1 MNLRFFLS
9 WFASGSR
16 KQDSQ
21 WVKTFILEPILTP
34 IALVDG
40 EEDTPDPA
48 LVELPDDGD
57 DGEAVKLAA
66 EMEFDGGGEADLA
79 VDVTENLVDGEAIEE
94 GEELSFMDP
103 GEESVELDTDT
114 EGDLEVESEGEETI
128 ASDPE
133 PEETAIAIEEKE
145 TTEEIDTGEPVAES
159 PDDSSE
165 DIEQEENDDTVEETV
180 VEEGGDSA
188 DETVEENS
196 DRPVDETVTD
206 EGDNATKDIVEES
219 SDRPTGEADTSSN
232 ETEETE
238 TAIADSSSE
247 SDPETEETIETEENA
262 IDSDTEDDLSQEAIA
277 KTIEFTSGTFTADES
292 GQIGV
297 EFVYDGGAYQGE
309 VALFSLEGMEQFGDG
324 NSIEFIREAA
334 RRAASNSE
342 LGQVVIS
349 DGTEGAKILDS
360 LENNNWNSG
369 EYKGIKTV
377 TLRSGDRF
385 AFMLVPNGTVQKVL
399 DNPEIGN
406 AGRPLFSLAT
416 ANPDDGLHLGQ
427 IADVKGD
434 GSTFVWEDQ
443 RIDLGTDRDYNDLIF
458 RVTGAKGE
466 AISLDEVIDA
476 NKDWRRQDKFQDL
489 VRQILGEEDAIDDNI
504 SDNTSEENSDTGSDT
519 TEESGDEAEDSQSE
533 ETETENET
541 TDTETESSEDN
552 NDSDTT
558 EEPPAE
564 PISVAQPVLTVE
576 VSPGSPGVNFDL
588 GEVFGEFTKQIENN
602 AIDYEVLDVPDSIP
616 TPEIDNTNL
625 TFDTSK
631 VTEEVTAIV
640 RAFDEA
646 GNEAIQTIAIAINP
660 VTTEA
665 IAETQESINAIADF
679 IDIDRNWEELSPDEI
694 VELDTQLDRLFD
706 DAVTTLGNN
715 PEVVDAILQGKDLQ
729 DLGFDE
735 TASELI
741 ENAIADPEFAKE
753 FGFSVPITEAFNS
766 DIPGAWDLQLLNA
779 ETAASLVT
787 AGSELPSVTVLDF
800 VGEHSEAVENTIAL
814 VNPNLDAD
822 FVAINPGGETA
833 SNWAQQLIE
842 TVDRLKSEG
851 ETQAIVNLSFDLTQ
865 LDDVGVTT
873 RYELTEF
880 EREALTYAQENNI
893 LLVVASGNTGD
904 KMSALGESTADFD
917 NIITV
922 GAVDPRSQVADYSSR
937 GAGLTLVAPGGKFDD
952 DPSAFVGTSRATAYV
967 TGAASLVWAANPELS
982 YQQVK
987 ELLVNSAVDLGV
999 EGWDPET
1006 GAGLLDVTEAVMA
1019 AGLVVPEEVK
1029 RYTTTDSETGING
1042 TGRVIS
1048 LVRAA
1053 FGSTQEAIAALQSQ
1067 QAALTAQ
1074 LLGTDGRSA
1083 LQTDPNLT
1091 LEELQARVGAAEIA
1105 GLDAYRQLDV
1115 SVEKVRS
1122 EANQLAEALSFA
1134 AQQAEIERSRLQQLE
1149 TRRQTLVEELAAL
1162 TQEKVQLETAN
1173 PQQLAQI
1180 EAAIAQTEEAIA
1192 TAKEK
1197 LKYQLVDPE
1206 TLASDPAAVRE
1217 AAAQQRELAAE
1228 YRQEAAEYAAER
1240 DGFQAKADTF
1250 EAEKQRNLDLAAALP
1265 TYRYKLGKCGWYKQY
1280 NPYQSQYQQYQNNAK
1295 AAALNAQREQ
1305 YQADI
1310 ANQNYTFVDAL
1321 AKQIEQQASDL
1332 EQHAQH
1338 LEQQQAI
1345 VSTNSGTPEE
1355 AKALLESLQKQAEE
1369 QAQLAEAYVAQALEA
1384 EKRRK
1389 QNLDKY
1395 NHHKSRAVTVTYN
1408 KHWKKFRKCGAKPYT
1423 YTYRPEHY
1431 EPRDLAHKELQI
1443 ATQEVSQ
1450 FDELAREA
1458 QAKAQ
1463 ALKTEA
1469 EFLAQ
1474 RIEDWP
1480 SIKQGIEYEIQ
1491 ANKLKKQAEED
1502 LLDLQK
1508 PIQRQQME
1516 TLDLKIEQAENAI
1529 ADLDSQLPEQTNKA
1543 NNSEAR
1549 LTTLQAEFDAIRKAL
1564 TEAQRNRQTFLETEG
1579 FFLPQDER
1587 KAAIAQQISDLRE
1600 AEVAV
1605 QEQVVALAQQYS
1617 QQPSDA
1623 IAQQL
1628 QEAQNYT
1635 KQLQQE
1641 REWAEGWQD
1650 QLALVTPDA
1659 PQQLKLDELI
1669 RKLEQRQAS
1678 SSDLNTLPIADYL
1691 AVLNDIRDEQ
1701 NDITSGFANAAEKLD
1716 SAEKARSV
1724 ADTKLV
1730 TLQDNYRQLGIDRDE
1745 IEADKALSNHIDV
1758 IDAEIDEAKTTL
1770 QGYQNQISEANNR
1783 VSELETKRAQ
1793 AQNNA
1798 NYWHPRIWTKHQS
1811 KYGTTT
1817 QHNPHAEAEYKKA
1830 QTAANSYAAQR
1841 DEAQVEAN
1849 TVAASLQPDI
1859 AIAEQNISD
1868 LETRKTHWEELGET
1882 KLEDAIATLKAEGDD
1897 TTILEQSLQEIDDRL
1912 ATQDDKL
1919 ANKYTEI
1926 ELTEDYLTQ
1935 LDRQVDRLEHRRD
1948 LLAAA
1953 DNLEQQ
1959 YQTQETTWNAATQAQ
1974 TLATQTLL
1982 ATRDV
1987 GASDRAQLAT
1997 LQTELNTVN
2006 AELETQQTRESELAA
2021 AVEDS
2026 QQAADFTELQ
2036 LKNRELTLQTL
2047 AEREDPLL
2055 AAERFY
2061 YNQAQQ
2067 HRQRIWRNVGGQ
2079 YVYNAVEAKAYRDNL
2094 QKASIAAEER
2104 NQVWA
2109 RIQETE
2115 AEIAELKPKLAEQ
2128 QAELAQQ
2135 TAELEAVQN
2144 AIAPL
2149 SQRQSELEEAIA
2161 PIADRLQPLQTQEK
2175 AQIEAFQ
2182 TATRTAKTSLENLG
2196 DTLSEQVEALNR
2208 LISFGLL
2215 ASEADLDLFP
2225 NQIAPQVEQYI
2236 KLFQERD
2243 VELETERDR
2252 LQQLLAGWQAERATL
2267 TDDASIAAIDALIAD
2282 TIAQIETLNELKAAT
2297 KDAATGLRDRLNT
2310 ATTALEKL
2318 RQRQELTVREQ
2329 LDGNSDRLASL
2340 QSQLLVEEAAKNALD
2355 DDTILGYAQLNDRAR
2370 QDLYDAALHWT
2381 QQLQEGHTQ
2390 TRSRGEDQEALSSAV
2405 DALLDRIETEFAEPH
2420 GDLTQTRANL
2430 RDALQTLGVV
2440 APRQDEIR
2448 EGIGFVEDE
2457 IEQLKLT
2464 LAQDK
2469 ALWEEIAPIV
2479 DRYEAEAKAV
2489 EELYTQEKQLVKFWL
2504 DRLDKEQKFH
2514 QDRADYLHRQ
2524 TYVFDEQAYL
2534 AYYHDV
2540 RHAVYRGKLP
2550 SGHNH
2555 YVRWGWKEGRLP
2567 NPQAKIDRDAEQAKA
2582 NEIAKR
2588 RDEVAK
2594 LLETLTNGNTDAL
2607 PESVSEASAIQIAK
2621 QILDRSENNAHYT
2634 EELEALQQHI
2644 TEYDRLK
2651 ADYDA
2656 SQAKADTTRQ
2666 NWADAI
2672 DYDPEKIVRT
2682 EFNGTLVEAVRA
2694 DDNKIYN
2701 RYSTDNGD
2709 SWSAWTHNG
2718 GATKSDDMKFAEAN
2732 GKLFQI
2738 VRGTND
2744 VLYTRYSSDGQTWPP
2759 NWSSLG
2765 VGVVGEFNVDT
2776 IGDRAVVSM
2785 RQGGTYNRIYTR
2797 AINATNWQNLN
2808 HAPVTS
2814 LNDVQQQVID
2824 DRLIQSFKGVDGKTY
2839 LRHTKDGVNWT
2850 DWESSE
2856 SAIAQSDWRL
2866 ENLPEVRDESLIQ
2879 HTENATQIEF
2889 DGKLIESV
2897 AAENNRIYGRYSED
2911 GGETWTDWQYTGG
2924 GISSKIEMLELNDR
2938 LVQVAS
2944 NANGVIYTRSSANGT
2959 NWTGWTQVSGAGSQ
2973 NVTVDSIGNQLVIS
2987 WRGTDNKLRSRQL
3000 TNGVSWS
3007 RYDIPTVQ
3015 TLGDVSQ
3022 EKIGDRLVQTYRGVD
3037 DKLYTR
3043 ETSDGVTWTDWQVS
3057 GTSQDFS
3064 HDELVETQ
3072 IGDRLVQLVPG
3083 ANRQLFSRVSTT
3095 NGSTWSNWK
3104 PTTGYLGNEEP
3115 IQTIVRNGA
3124 IYQAFKGTDNGVYVL
3139 RSTDGET
3146 WTRSHLH
3153 GPVSGSFELD
3163 AVGDRLVLN
3172 LRGSGHKGYT
3182 RYSSPEGTSWSSW
3195 LPLSAQMMG
3204 DVHQENVDGKL
3215 VQIYRG
3221 MDNQIQTRYSV
3232 DGVHWSA
3239 WETGESAIAANDW
3252 RKDYLTAF
3260 NLDTTLEAPV
3270 THYEF
3275 DGKLVEATLTNGH
3288 IYGRHSEDNGETWTD
3303 WRYTHGHVVDGEVR
3317 MLEMGDRLI
3326 QIFQGPDGTTYTRS
3340 SVDGINWPSRWTH
3353 ISNATVGDMQIDT
3366 IGDQLVFT
3374 WRHTDNRLR
3383 TVQMTNGVSWSV
3395 NDWSPT
3401 QTLDDFSQ
3409 EIRNGQLV
3417 QSYQGTD
3424 GQKYVRH
3431 TADGKDWSDW
3441 TPVEAALDQ
3450 AQWRHDEVPAVAID
3464 TANLDLENVETTLFE
3479 EVKIQ
3484 TVIDKDGYV
3493 YRRTSS
3499 DNGVTWTDW
3508 TYAKMRAKEGEAVK
3522 TLQVGDRVFQ
3532 FWKHPDN
3539 TVYLYDSADG
3549 INWRYRGAI
3558 GGPSAGD
3565 YNVDVVGDDIVFS
3578 MRYWHNN
3585 KVYTRTINPVG
3596 ASNWNIATVPTIAN
3610 IDQSVTDGVITQTYV
3625 GTDNSV
3631 YTRESS
3637 DGTNW
3642 TIRNTSEQAQNL
3654 GLDNVETTIFNG
3666 VKVQTVIEP
3675 RGYAY
3680 RRTSSDNGATWTDW
3694 TYAGMHVK
3702 EGETVKTVKAGDRL
3716 FQFWQATDNTIY
3728 AVDSLDGIT
3737 WRGRGRIAGVP
3748 EGNYNLDVIGD
3759 EIVFSMHHAS
3769 DDKVY
3774 TRTISSVNASGWNVA
3789 PIATLDDIKQAVT
3802 DGVITQTY
3810 LGTDNN
3816 VYTRTSTDGTTWT
3829 EWYSEDITA
3838 RNLRTEK
3845 ESHLVPI
3852 VDNSKTLLR
3861 PTFVDHNDAN
3871 GSAIA
3876 LLQEEIGKHHST
3888 YQQQLSEATAEKIQ
3902 TDAQNAAVTA
3912 QAKWYEDQAAKH
3924 WELSRKNG
3932 PFWYEWRKTWRRGSS
3947 GKKKKKWV
3955 RITHIDHHWIL
3966 WNTYTKYAQQLREQG
3981 ISGILD
3987 RNAATREE
3995 ERLIPLANQWS
4006 DANNA
4011 ANNAA
4016 PAISVT
4022 RNLIEV
4028 LEAAREQLPKSVEQ
4042 LDLLKEILP
4051 DELREELKTNQADIE
4066 LMNPDELVD
4075 LLPDLRAALELA
4087 ERDTETYTEKVN
4099 NGWNDY
4105 DTAREDYKAA
4115 IDAIL
4120 NQKGQIQQQAQ
4131 TLQHDLADSEAWVER
4146 QSLALGDEL
4155 AQVKALQQQLT
4166 NSAIALE
4173 TSTQPDDKTKLAQL
4187 QEAIAALDNKATL
4200 LSAQQAALTQKRTL
4214 LAAQNEVIL
4223 AEQALISAYL
4233 ESPDAD
4239 LSQLQEQLA
4248 DARAA
4253 LAEAQR
4259 LAEQAEASSKA
4270 LTSPLQE
4277 LQADLL
4283 AQDDEHLA
4291 AAKEHQTLLKEL
4303 LEATELNANYSLEA
4317 AQKQQEVNDLE
4328 FQIQQRLQEMAAAGL
4343 EEAKHLLD
4351 VATHNDMAT
4360 AAALYYRDYRDLTT
4374 DTGGS
4379 CSGGIA
4385 RASDRILANR
4395 YYAEMLKH
4403 RELQRRAQAQANH
4416 FNAIKDA
4423 AEAAKNDLEA
4433 RQKELSDRLSELN
4446 DSIATTETQK
4456 AEKEQ
4461 ALAIARARLDAV
4473 SALRDRTEQTFVQLV
4488 TIEQLNLGQAQ
4499 LEREIASQRQAEIE
4513 AAVEARLERER
4524 IELER
4529 QRLAAQAKLEQLR
4542 QLQAEDDLRDAL
4554 NEARGDL
4561 GLEELDSDF
4570 DPAQSQA
4577 LMAALATQIDQFAQT
4592 SVQLPESTRSTLE
4605 ATRAALSDALSGQVE
4620 QVSRDNLTEALA
4632 TLLLEGNRFRSE
4644 LDSIYQETR
4653 ADAELLELAE
4663 NNLIAAARKL
4673 QASVNDTNL
4682 LAAEREILMGPASE
4696 TIARVALA
4704 ENAVEISFEL
4714 ARESWK
4720 VLEKILEIRKAER
4733 KAREKAFWAELVGI
4747 LQMVVGIIGLLFP
4760 KLKLITTLI
4769 SAAIG
4774 AIWSAINGD
4783 WLGAIFSVVMA
4794 AAKSFSQYLGKLL
4807 KAGCTCITLLGKQ
4820 VARSTVEA
4828 LKRSLDAFQKLGKGV
4843 YKGIKSIQS
4852 GDDVKGILQ
4861 FVQSVASAVV
4871 TGLSGNEDFNIAD
4884 TQFKTDLL
4892 ALPGGQ
4898 QIWGILDALQT
4909 APVAILNAIRA
4920 LEKGQTFDGINQI
4933 LGQVFQIGGKV
4944 TSGVL
4949 NSAFSVLDM
4958 ANDTAGVIVNKFVR
4972 EGGVWGW
4979 LEGIGQISTIWK
4991 DIPKAIEAATKDL
5004 KAAQDCNC
5012 ETEPT
5017 LLGDFLGRIVDA
5029 AKLQSL
5035 AEKVGAFSNAVENVT
5050 YTGLAFAKA
5059 VEGATK
5065 GFKEFINSLNDVG
5078 SYLKKGWGDD
5088 LKAMKEDKNSAYSQ
5102 LLKHL
5107 KTIGDIF
5114 GEAGEELLDLDIHE
5128 AYKRAKDGFDKF
5140 LSRTTNSGIWATF
5153 KELLKTLE
5161 PLIFSFP

>member
-94 GEELSFMDP
+94 GEEISFVDP

-114 EGDLEVESEGEETI
+114 EGNVEVESEGEETI

-133 PEETAIAIEEKE
+133 PEETAIVLEEKDA
-145 TTEEIDTGEPVAES
+145 TEDSNTDEPVAES
-159 PDDSSE
+159 TDDSSE

-1240 DGFQAKADTF
+1240 DGFQAKADAF

-1543 NNSEAR
+1543 NSSEAR
-1549 LTTLQAEFDAIRKAL
+1549 LETLQAEFDAIRKAL

-1659 PQQLKLDELI
+1659 PQQLKLGELI
-1669 RKLEQRQAS
+1669 RKLDQRQAS
-1678 SSDLNTLPIADYL
+1678 SSDFNTLPIADYL
-1691 AVLNDIRDEQ
+1691 AVLNDIREEQ
-1701 NDITSGFANAAEKLD
+1701 NNITSGFANAAEKLKD
-1716 SAEKARSV
+1716 AEAARSV

-1849 TVAASLQPDI
+1849 TLSASLQPDI

-1868 LETRKTHWEELGET
+1868 LETRKTRWEELGET
-1882 KLEDAIATLKAEGDD
+1882 QLEDAIATLKTEGDD
-1897 TTILEQSLQEIDDRL
+1897 TTILEQRLQDIDDRL

-2006 AELETQQTRESELAA
+2006 AELETQQTRETELAA
-2021 AVEDS
+2021 AVEDA

-2047 AEREDPLL
+2047 SEREDPLV
-2055 AAERFY
+2055 AVQQFY

-2067 HRQRIWRNVGGQ
+2067 HRQRIWRNIGGQ

-2115 AEIAELKPKLAEQ
+2115 AEIAELKPKLAEK

-2149 SQRQSELEEAIA
+2149 NQRQTELEEAIA
-2161 PIADRLQPLQTQEK
+2161 PIVERLQPLQTQEK

-2182 TATRTAKTSLENLG
+2182 TATRTAKTSLKNLG

-2252 LQQLLAGWQAERATL
+2252 LQQLLAGWQTERATL

-2297 KDAATGLRDRLNT
+2297 KDAATGLRDRLDT

-2489 EELYTQEKQLVKFWL
+2489 EEYETQLATLAELQDKLKPVVELYKAADLKEEEAVALDAKIEAAKKRADDYHNHLYNYRLYGIKKYHRNSQNLHFYAGLVNNWRSLKNSKAQLLQEAKDIREQQTMPFLHPVMEWVEDNDIL
-2504 DRLDKEQKFH
+2504 NIAREILDKQ
-2514 QDRADYLHRQ
+2514 Q
-2524 TYVFDEQAYL
+2524 
-2534 AYYHDV
+2534 
-2540 RHAVYRGKLP
+2540 
-2550 SGHNH
+2550 
-2555 YVRWGWKEGRLP
+2555 
-2567 NPQAKIDRDAEQAKA
+2567 
-2582 NEIAKR
+2582 
-2588 RDEVAK
+2588 
-2594 LLETLTNGNTDAL
+2594 
-2607 PESVSEASAIQIAK
+2607 
-2621 QILDRSENNAHYT
+2621 ENSQYA

-2672 DYDPEKIVRT
+2672 DYDPDKIART

-2694 DDNKIYN
+2694 DDNHTYT
-2701 RYSTDNGD
+2701 RYSTDGGD
-2709 SWSAWTHNG
+2709 TWNSWTINNLYS
-2718 GATKSDDMKFAEAN
+2718 KEDDIKFAEVD
-2732 GKLFQI
+2732 GKLFQF
-2738 VRGTND
+2738 VRHPDN
-2744 VLYTRYSSDGQTWPP
+2744 VVYARNSADGQTWLG
-2759 NWSSLG
+2759 WSSLG
-2765 VGVVGEFNVDT
+2765 VGTVGEFNVDT

-2785 RQGGTYNRIYTR
+2785 RQGGTYNRVYTR
-2797 AINATNWQNLN
+2797 AIHADRWEPLN
-2808 HAPVTS
+2808 YAPVTS
-2814 LNDVQQQVID
+2814 LDDVQQEVIG

-2839 LRHTKDGVNWT
+2839 LRHTEDGVNWT
-2850 DWESSE
+2850 DWESPE

-2879 HTENATQIEF
+2879 HSDRVTQAKF
-2889 DGKLIESV
+2889 GDKLIEVVTS
-2897 AAENNRIYGRYSED
+2897 ENDLIYQRYSED
-2911 GGETWTDWQYTGG
+2911 DGETWTEWGRIQGG
-2924 GISSKIEMLELNDR
+2924 VNGKIELFDMGDR
-2938 LVQVAS
+2938 LFQVAQDD
-2944 NANGVIYTRSSANGT
+2944 NGTIWLRSSTNGT
-2959 NWTGWTQVSGAGSQ
+2959 GWPYWYRVSGAGNQDFS
-2973 NVTVDSIGNQLVIS
+2973 VDRIGNHIVMS
-2987 WRGTDNKLRSRQL
+2987 WRGSDNKFYRRQL
-3000 TNGVSWS
+3000 NERGAWS
-3007 RYDIPTVQ
+3007 GYDWSNIQ

-3043 ETSDGVTWTDWQVS
+3043 ETNDGVTWTDWQIS
-3057 GTSQDFS
+3057 GTSQEFS

-3095 NGSTWSNWK
+3095 NGSTWSDWK
-3104 PTTGYLGNEEP
+3104 PTTGYLKAGEELE
-3115 IQTIVRNGA
+3115 TIVHNDA
-3124 IYQAFKGTDNGVYVL
+3124 LYHTFKATNNRVYIL
-3139 RSTDGET
+3139 RSTDGEA
-3146 WTRSHLH
+3146 WTSSQLSS
-3153 GPVSGSFELD
+3153 GPNGKLLVT
-3163 AVGDRLVLN
+3163 AVGDRLVAN
-3172 LRGSGHKGYT
+3172 VRGNNDHRSYV
-3182 RYSSPEGTSWSSW
+3182 RSLSPDGKSWTGW
-3195 LPLSAQMMG
+3195 QAATPQITG
-3204 DVHQENVDGKL
+3204 DIYQETVDGKL
-3215 VQIYRG
+3215 VQVYRG
-3221 MDNQIQTRYSV
+3221 MDDRLMTRHTE
-3232 DGVHWSA
+3232 DGETWTD
-3239 WETGESAIAANDW
+3239 WETFEDAIAANDW
-3252 RKDYLTAF
+3252 RKTYLE
-3260 NLDTTLEAPV
+3260 NLDPAVTLEAPIAR
-3270 THYEF
+3270 HEF
-3275 DGKLVEATLTNGH
+3275 DGKLVETTVTNGYV
-3288 IYGRHSEDNGETWTD
+3288 YGRHSEDNGETWTD
-3303 WRYTHGHVVDGEVR
+3303 WRYTYGRVIDGEVQV
-3317 MLEMGDRLI
+3317 LEMGDRLI
-3326 QIFQGPDGTTYTRS
+3326 QIARTPNGTTYTRS

-3409 EIRNGQLV
+3409 EVRNGQLV

-3424 GQKYVRH
+3424 GKKYVRH

-3680 RRTSSDNGATWTDW
+3680 RRTSSDNGATWTDC

-3902 TDAQNAAVTA
+3902 TDAQNAAVIA

-4146 QSLALGDEL
+4146 QSLALSDEL
-4155 AQVKALQQQLT
+4155 VQVKALQQQLT
-4166 NSAIALE
+4166 NNAIALE

-4385 RASDRILANR
+4385 RQSDFILANH
-4395 YYAEMLKH
+4395 YYVQMLKH
-4403 RELQRRAQAQANH
+4403 RQLQHRARAQANH
-4416 FNAIKDA
+4416 FKAIKDA

-4433 RQKELSDRLSELN
+4433 RQQVLSDRLAELN
-4446 DSIATTETQK
+4446 NSIATTEEEK

-4561 GLEELDSDF
+4561 GLDELDSDF

-4733 KAREKAFWAELVGI
+4733 EAREKAFWAELVGI